1 MLLHRALLG
10 TLAAQT
16 LELGT
21 RVSRQRQGRADK
33 KPNKLLPVPGRA
45 IQKVIKRG
53 GMRFRAGMNG
63 VSALHKSS
71 CSPRAGGSIGTTALL
86 PQPPHGYSG
95 KWLWLLQLRMKS
107 SQVLCAVVVH
117 LMLCVP
123 SETGRNNQTPRAD
136 SNCPPVPG

>member
-10 TLAAQT
+10 TLAAQK

-21 RVSRQRQGRADK
+21 RVSRQRQGREDE

-45 IQKVIKRG
+45 IQKVIKRR

-63 VSALHKSS
+63 GSAPHKPS
-71 CSPRAGGSIGTTALL
+71 CWSRAGGSIGTTALL
-86 PQPPHGYSG
+86 PQPPSGYSG
-95 KWLWLLQLRMKS
+95 KSLWLLQVRIRS

-117 LMLCVP
+117 LVLCVP
-123 SETGRNNQTPRAD
+123 SETGRNNQTPQAD